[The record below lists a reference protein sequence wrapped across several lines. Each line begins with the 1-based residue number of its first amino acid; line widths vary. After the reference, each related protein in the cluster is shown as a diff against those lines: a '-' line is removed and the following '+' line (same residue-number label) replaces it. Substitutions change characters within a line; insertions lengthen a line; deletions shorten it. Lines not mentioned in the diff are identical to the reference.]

1 METHL
6 QKKAFAGDYELDS
19 IKIISFD
26 GKPVDI
32 KSMVS
37 ELNIYESIRST
48 ALTGSVV
55 IADAQNLIKKLPIQG
70 TEKISFKLNTPGA
83 NTMQGSIDATEES
96 GHPFHI
102 YKLGNKKQ
110 ISEGLLL
117 YTLYF
122 CSRELL
128 RNTRV
133 RVSQAYNGPIHESAA
148 KIFTDQEYLDSRKK
162 LFVEPTRNST
172 KIVVPN
178 LRPLDAIALLAS
190 KSLSGN
196 ANGAGYLFYET
207 TKGYH
212 FRSFENLYTDQS
224 KKPRGAV
231 VRLDYMVRRTEDES
245 TKSKGKYIQDL
256 EAVEKY
262 EFLNNFDS
270 AASQAMGTYANSV
283 ITHNIYDKSYST
295 AKFHYHNEYNDF
307 SHVEDSGTDDH
318 RKFSIS
324 PSPVD
329 YDQKIVSDYH
339 DSNVSLLGSSA
350 FVHNEDKGVY
360 GIDPNLDG
368 KTNSI
373 QLSQE
378 AALVNSTMVKLT
390 IHGQSYLEA
399 GDVIFFALRSVEAG
413 KGVGSTGSSLDEQHS
428 GRYIITSIRHR
439 IVDSDYKMVLICCKE
454 SVYTGWGKGTHTGIP
469 KKQPEIYDLYA
480 LDKQGNRV
488 RYDAER
494 AEANQGILS

>member
-1 METHL
+1 MANPHRDKE
-6 QKKAFAGDYELDS
+6 FAGDYNLDS

-32 KSMVS
+32 KSMVH
-37 ELNIYESIRST
+37 ELNIYESIHST
-48 ALTGSVV
+48 AITGSVV
-55 IADAQNLIKKLPIQG
+55 IADAQNLINKMPLQG
-70 TEKISFKLNTPGA
+70 TEKIVFKLSIPG
-83 NTMQGSIDATEES
+83 TEMSSQGTIDATEET

-122 CSRELL
+122 CSRELF

-133 RVSQAYNGPIHESAA
+133 RVSQAYNGPLHESAA

-162 LFVEPTRNST
+162 LFVEPTRNIA
-172 KIVVPN
+172 KVVIPN

-212 FRSFENLYTDQS
+212 FRSFENLYTKNS
-224 KKPRGAV
+224 KTPRDIVA
-231 VRLDYMVRRTEDES
+231 RFDYMVRKSRDANTEE
-245 TKSKGKYIQDL
+245 KGKYIQDL

-262 EFLNNFDS
+262 EFISNFDS

-283 ITHNIYDKSYST
+283 ITHNIYDKSYAI

-307 SHVEDSGTDDH
+307 SHVEDSGSDDH

-329 YDQKIVSDYH
+329 YDEKTVSDYH
-339 DSNVSLLGSSA
+339 DSNVSLVGSTA
-350 FVHNEDKGVY
+350 FLHNEDKGIY
-360 GIDPNLDG
+360 GIDPKLDG

-373 QLSQE
+373 QLSQNT
-378 AALVNSTMVKLT
+378 AIANSVMVKLT
-390 IHGQSYLEA
+390 VHGQSYLEA
-399 GDVIFFALRSVEAG
+399 GDVIFFALRSVESG
-413 KGVGSTGSSLDEQHS
+413 KGVFSTGTTLDEQHS

-439 IVDSDYKMVLICCKE
+439 VVDTDYKMVLICCKE
-454 SVYTGWGKGTHTGIP
+454 SVYTGWGAGTYTGTASKSKG
-469 KKQPEIYDLYA
+469 EVLDLY
-480 LDKQGNRV
+480 KM
-488 RYDAER
+488 DA
-494 AEANQGILS
+494 